1 MAQITKED
9 RLRRALFHLE
19 REKKR
24 EELAMKEMER
34 IHLNELIIVRN
45 EKRMYIAR
53 IDQVIRNIKTELAE
67 GRLAEDIAAEVGS

>member
-1 MAQITKED
+1 M
-9 RLRRALFHLE
+9 RRALFHLE
-19 REKKR
+19 KEKKR
-24 EELAMKEMER
+24 EELAMKEMEK